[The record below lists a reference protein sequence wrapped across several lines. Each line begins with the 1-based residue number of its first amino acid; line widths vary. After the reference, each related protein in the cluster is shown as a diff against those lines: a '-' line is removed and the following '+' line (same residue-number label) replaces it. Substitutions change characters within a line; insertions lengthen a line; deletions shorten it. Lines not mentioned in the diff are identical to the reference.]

1 MTNAKK
7 ELRCILCGK
16 KAKWIEWSPDG
27 ASDLFCTMKH
37 FKINKDYHSAQGIS
51 WRASPVRRV
60 SDNDIELYGETFEEL
75 I

>member
-27 ASDLFCTMKH
+27 A
-37 FKINKDYHSAQGIS
+37 
-51 WRASPVRRV
+51 
-60 SDNDIELYGETFEEL
+60 
-75 I
+75 